1 MTAAVGYRWEG
12 SGDLPL
18 FATCDRV
25 ASTAAWAATG
35 RPGTG
40 PAAAR
45 AVFAAAVAAHAAE
58 AAYAAA
64 TIASATSTHC
74 TNAEAAAWVLQTF
87 VLGYPS
93 LRLLLLLQRREGA
106 KLLARP
112 RLLLRRCRFERRS
125 IEGRTGLDC
134 SERRFCLGPLN
145 AEALPR
151 WVARVGLAL
160 ALTLARA

>member
-1 MTAAVGYRWEG
+1 LLLLLRVDHVRGAV
-12 SGDLPL
+12 
-18 FATCDRV
+18 V
-25 ASTAAWAATG
+25 AG
-35 RPGTG
+35 QR
-40 PAAAR
+40 R
-45 AVFAAAVAAHAAE
+45 H
-58 AAYAAA
+58 
-64 TIASATSTHC
+64 
-74 TNAEAAAWVLQTF
+74 
-87 VLGYPS
+87 
-93 LRLLLLLQRREGA
+93 LRELLLLLQRREGA